1 MHGLY
6 VYSKFNRLSGHQLST
21 LMQLR
26 LSTIYHTFTVF
37 VQWAV
42 EGRYDFHMLP
52 YALKARLNPGDVE
65 QLKKIRSLY
74 KKGMLLLR
82 NSRVSN
88 VEFINVTSS
97 GEIDISM
104 SLHDTIKA
112 IVCMVVTALDSLLVL
127 LDPFTLLPLSLYSW
141 TQLFFSPYTGSEPE
155 ELLMEFKLLAEVL
168 DLLESNLMVIGT
180 HEQVPSNICQTYC
193 NVEY

>member
-1 MHGLY
+1 
-6 VYSKFNRLSGHQLST
+6 
-21 LMQLR
+21 MQLR
-26 LSTIYHTFTVF
+26 VSTIYHTFTTF
-37 VQWAV
+37 VEWAI

-65 QLKKIRSLY
+65 KLKKIRSLY
-74 KKGMLLLR
+74 KKGLLLLR

-97 GEIDISM
+97 GEIAISM
-104 SLHDTIKA
+104 SLHDTTKA
-112 IVCMVVTALDSLLVL
+112 IMWLLQLWIAFFSYFILLHYKHSHCTAGHNI
-127 LDPFTLLPLSLYSW
+127 
-141 TQLFFSPYTGSEPE
+141 FFSPYTGSEPE

-180 HEQVPSNICQTYC
+180 HEQVPSNICQTHC